1 MGSLMSLLL
10 LFIYIELI
18 VSEIRQSITYKNK
31 IYLSIYKA
39 IQSDEMKVKVT
50 VKYEAISVTFV
61 TFLSIFG

>member
-1 MGSLMSLLL
+1 MSLLL

-18 VSEIRQSITYKNK
+18 VSEIRQSTTYMNK

-50 VKYEAISVTFV
+50 VK
-61 TFLSIFG
+61 